1 MKNYIVLGAIV
12 LVVASG
18 LMFYE
23 ISGKTAMPNDQKS
36 IFVVSMTADEMSK
49 ALVNNSIAGFISW
62 EPNPSKAVSEG
73 YGRYLVNSKD
83 IWENHPSCVLAIS
96 EDLKDEDMIKA
107 LVWAE
112 VKGTRFINN
121 PVNREIVLE
130 YGQEFS
136 GINENMTSA
145 VINNTVY
152 IEYPDLNE
160 TKRAIDIMS
169 KADVLKK
176 NISSLGYT
184 DVNDFLS
191 KLYISKYYDEV
202 RKKLDEDPNWI
213 PPRVNGSLRFGYIE
227 GNSHYF
233 AIYIA
238 QKRGYFEKVGLI
250 TGKNLQ
256 LTGYRSG
263 RAITDALNHRE
274 VDAAIVGTS
283 VLLRYKINDNGRIHI
298 VNGVNSGGTSL
309 VVRADSNITSV
320 DDLNGQKIAT
330 PGFGTCQDTIMR
342 KMFNGYEI
350 KTQ

>member
-1 MKNYIVLGAIV
+1 MKNYIILGAIV
-12 LVVASG
+12 LVLASG
-18 LMFYE
+18 FMFYE
-23 ISGKTAMPNDQKS
+23 IFEIPARSNNQKS
-36 IFVVSMTADEMSK
+36 IYVVSMTADEMSK
-49 ALVNNSIAGFISW
+49 ALVNESIAGFISW

-107 LVWAE
+107 LVWAQ

-121 PVNREIVLE
+121 PINREKVLE
-130 YGQEFS
+130 FGQEFS
-136 GINENMTSA
+136 GIDENMTSA
-145 VINNTVY
+145 VINNTIY

-160 TKRAIDIMS
+160 TKTAIDIMD
-169 KADVLKK
+169 KAGILKN

-191 KLYISKYYDEV
+191 KLYINKYYDEV

-213 PPRVNGSLRFGYIE
+213 PSRVNKSIRFGYIE

-238 QKRGYFEKVGLI
+238 QKQGYFEKVGLI
-250 TGKNLQ
+250 PGKNLQ
-256 LTGYRSG
+256 LIGYRSG
-263 RAITDALNHRE
+263 RAITDALNQQE
-274 VDAAIVGTS
+274 VDAAIAGTS

-309 VVRADSNITSV
+309 VVRADSNITSI

-342 KMFNGYEI
+342 KIFDGYEI